1 MIYVKDFSGITEA
14 VKIQNAINAAALPTS
29 PSKTVMLEEKDYYLE
44 SSLTLL
50 NDVELLFG
58 YRSRLV
64 IGGNFPVLLIGRNAS
79 VTNPFIA
86 VDAPTFDSPVFYLD
100 GKNKY
105 YNTWNKT
112 AIKDGVVLNWTGSH
126 KGVGIRFY
134 SGGTDHEISFVDT
147 SNIKLVGL
155 RKGIELEAKAPA
167 TGMAWV
173 NANRFNNIS
182 IEDCVEMITIDSSET
197 IPNECSGN
205 IFSGLQLQPSTA
217 TTKVL
222 KVSGQHNRFD
232 GMLWDISLIPT
243 SKFVDITANSSY
255 TKIDFNRSLPST
267 KVQDNGASTILL

>member
-1 MIYVKDFSGITEA
+1 MINVKDFSGLTPAIQ
-14 VKIQNAINAAALPTS
+14 IQNAINAAALATS
-29 PSKTVMLEEKDYYLE
+29 PSKTVLLEEKDYYLE

-86 VDAPTFDSPVFYLD
+86 IDSPNFDSLVFSFD

-112 AIKDGVVLNWTGSH
+112 AIKDGVVVNWTGSH
-126 KGVGIRFY
+126 KGVGIRLF
-134 SGGTDHEISFVDT
+134 SGGTDHEISFVDI
-147 SNIKLVGL
+147 SNVKLVGL
-155 RKGIELEAKAPA
+155 RKGIELEAKAPT

-267 KVQDNGASTILL
+267 KVQDSGASTILL